1 MAFHKLEPGDKEIL
15 EKCPECDE
23 GYMVPTMGN
32 WHQCSHCDV
41 EAEEDELALAVVQG

>member
-1 MAFHKLEPGDKEIL
+1 MAFHKLETGDKEIL

-32 WHQCSHCDV
+32 WHQCSHCGV
-41 EAEEDELALAVVQG
+41 EAEEDDYGLLWFDK